1 MSWKIPHAFVALLAS
16 MALFSPSGSSQEY
29 TVERAENLGIEF
41 RLHKKLSRSQAPYAG
56 RFPRYH
62 LWYEPEDVGDSIHTK
77 YGAFNWYMFVLE
89 FPKDL
94 EGVPDRSIFG
104 RNFREW
110 ATSGDPNLTDR
121 EILVENRRSRPRRG
135 QLAHGWWEFRDQLM
149 VSIRSRDRF
158 GDVSAE
164 QVKQPLHYVAAVYDL
179 PDRQI
184 ALVGVIPV
192 KDYRT
197 FKPDDRFKGYLT
209 TMVTSLKVTGTA
221 APAAEDMSPRDS
233 VLSKAKTLAESTQGW
248 DYIPGESYAVL
259 YSWDPKRDARKR
271 DSERFAKKVSDTLER
286 MRELYAQELPTHP
299 KQVRHFPTV
308 RICYDYEDFLHS
320 AGTSEQGAVAAFNR
334 NLRETVI
341 YHDRDRERARNEREL
356 LAAATTSA
364 WQQFANF
371 YFFVGTDVDLH
382 RWYEMGLAAWFGSHH
397 VSGRRINYTPD
408 RELSRT
414 IRAAV
419 QRGNY
424 LGFEEFLSADS
435 NQFDGPGAEQHVAQ
449 AFALVDFLK
458 RGPEEQ
464 KDFDQAWAGILDTY
478 RKNALENRSPRRAL
492 AAAIE
497 GIDLVALE
505 AAWLEWVKTELR

>member
-1 MSWKIPHAFVALLAS
+1 MGWKIPYAFVALLAS
-16 MALFSPSGSSQEY
+16 ITLFAPPGFSQDY
-29 TVERAENLGIEF
+29 SVERAENLGIEF
-41 RLHKKLSRSQAPYAG
+41 RLHKKLTRGRAPYPG
-56 RFPRYH
+56 RIPRYH
-62 LWYEPEDVGDSIHTK
+62 LWYEPEDVGDAINTR

-94 EGVPDRSIFG
+94 EGVSERSILG

-121 EILVENRRSRPRRG
+121 EILVENRQTRERRG
-135 QLAHGWWEFRDQLM
+135 QLAHRWWEFRDMLM
-149 VSIRSRDRF
+149 VKIPSRNRF
-158 GDVSAE
+158 GVTEEEVE
-164 QVKQPLHYVAAVYDL
+164 QPMHYVAAVYDL

-197 FKPDDRFKGYLT
+197 LKPDDRFKGYLT

-221 APAAEDMSPRDS
+221 APAAEDMSPRDR
-233 VLSKAKTLAESTQGW
+233 VLSQAKTLSESTRGW

-259 YSWDPKRDARKR
+259 YSWDPNRDARKR
-271 DSERFAKKVSDTLER
+271 DSQRFAVKVGDTLER
-286 MRELYAQELPTHP
+286 MRELYAEELPAHP
-299 KQVRHFPTV
+299 VQVGHFPIV
-308 RICYDYEDFLHS
+308 RICYDYEDFLHNS
-320 AGTSEQGAVAAFNR
+320 GTSEQGAVAAFNR

-356 LAAATTSA
+356 LAAATAAA
-364 WQQFANF
+364 WRQFANF
-371 YFFVGTDVDLH
+371 YFYVGTDVDLH

-408 RELSRT
+408 RVLSRT

-435 NQFDGPGAEQHVAQ
+435 NQFDGPDAEQHLAQ

-464 KDFDQAWAGILDTY
+464 KDSDRAWAGILDTY

-492 AAAIE
+492 ATAIE

-505 AAWLEWVKTELR
+505 AAWVEWVKTELR